1 MAGRP
6 LAHIEK
12 HGAGALRRR
21 MALPD
26 GFDLDE
32 FVSRV
37 LAEDLGKG
45 GDVTSAATI
54 PADARFTAEMNARQ
68 SMVVAGIHIAAEFFR
83 RLSSDVE
90 IELLADDGG
99 QVEHGATL
107 MRLSGNARAML
118 AAERPA
124 LNTL

>member
-26 GFDLDE
+26 GFDLDD
-32 FVSRV
+32 FVTRV

-45 GDVTSAATI
+45 GDVTSTATI
-54 PADARFTAEMNARQ
+54 AADARFSSEMNARQ
-68 SMVVAGIHIAAEFFR
+68 AIVVAGIEIAAAFFR
-83 RLSSDVE
+83 KLDADVQ
-90 IELLADDGG
+90 IQLLAKDGDH
-99 QVEHGATL
+99 VEHGATL
-107 MRLSGNARAML
+107 M
-118 AAERPA
+118 
-124 LNTL
+124 